1 MKTLRTI
8 WLRIRSL
15 CHRREVKREIDEEL
29 QFHIEQRMTENI
41 AAGMS
46 PEEAARE
53 ARKRFG
59 NLQSVRE
66 ECHEARG
73 ASFGETTWR
82 DVRFG
87 LRMLRKN
94 PGFTTIA
101 VLMLAVGIGATAA
114 VFDLVQGVLLTP
126 PPYARPDRIVLITPE
141 RLDRQPYAGSLDG
154 EQWLGWRT
162 EAKSYDAM
170 AGYGW
175 EFCFVVR
182 PDGSQP
188 VEGQKVT
195 RDYFRVMGV
204 KPLLGREFV
213 DSDGDAV
220 TGESMPTVILIGY
233 NLWQRMF
240 NGDPAIIGKTIQL
253 RRNGGTPPIATM
265 TIVGVMP
272 PGIRFLPS
280 AHNSGDPNY
289 DVNAEPDF
297 WFPLPTTPKWS
308 FWNVVAR
315 LREAVTVPQAQAELT
330 TIAARQA
337 RANHELEGV
346 TARAQL
352 LSVEMNRQGRRLLLP
367 LFGAVT
373 LVFLIACANV
383 AGLMLARGFRRQPEY
398 AVRCALGAGRMQ
410 LFRQTLTESV
420 LLAFFGA
427 GFGAALALAA
437 VKLLKVTGGFAI
449 PRLEAVTLDWPM
461 MAFCWGLAALA
472 AVLAG
477 FVPALRA
484 SRFDPAQAVKGIA
497 LTVSAGRAERRLLAG
512 MTIIQ
517 VALTFALLVGAG
529 LLVRTTNALS
539 KVQTGYDTK
548 NILTLSVTSMRT
560 NWEDFNPL
568 VRIAALPGVKNAA
581 FAWGVPLTGNA
592 WNVPVEI
599 EGRPDLGT
607 LKNGV
612 AIRVRSVTADYFD
625 ALGFNLVAGRSF
637 RPADNSDNWKGM
649 EAVSGDAPMVAII
662 NQTLAD
668 RYFPNVNPI
677 GKKLRSGVWS
687 WRAAEIVGVV
697 ANARTDDLTQ
707 EPGPE
712 VYYCSYQLYVFSK
725 HLIIRTTSDPQ
736 PLIGVVQRELRAI
749 DPSLA
754 IGRVKTLE
762 QLRNDSVAA
771 QTFAMRLLVGFS
783 LVGSV
788 LALVGIYGVLSLSV
802 GSRKREIAIR
812 MAVGAQ
818 RRDVLSLVLSEGLR
832 LIGIGLLLG
841 VGIALI
847 SARVLRAFL
856 YGVEPTDPVTF
867 AGMAALFTIVA
878 LLACWLPARRAA
890 KVEPMEA
897 LRCE

>member
-1 MKTLRTI
+1 MKPFRTI
-8 WLRIRSL
+8 WLRIRSVWR
-15 CHRREVKREIDEEL
+15 RREVKREIDEEL
-29 QFHIEQRMTENI
+29 RFTSSNARRRT
-41 AAGMS
+41 S
-46 PEEAARE
+46 PPAWRRRTPRARRASGSGTCRAFARNVVRRAARVLGRRRGGTF
-53 ARKRFG
+53 A
-59 NLQSVRE
+59 LAC
-66 ECHEARG
+66 EC
-73 ASFGETTWR
+73 W
-82 DVRFG
+82 
-87 LRMLRKN
+87 KN
-94 PGFTTIA
+94 PGFTAIA
-101 VLMLAVGIGATAA
+101 VLMLAVGIGATTA

-126 PPYARPDRIVLITPE
+126 PPYARPDRIVLLTPE
-141 RLDRQPYAGSLDG
+141 RLDRRPYAGSLDG

-182 PDGSQP
+182 PEGSQP

-195 RDYFRVMGV
+195 RDYFRVMGI

-213 DSDGDAV
+213 DSDGDAE
-220 TGESMPTVILIGY
+220 TGESMPTVILMGY

-253 RRNGGTPPIATM
+253 RRNGATPPITTM

-280 AHNSGDPNY
+280 PHNSGDPNY

-297 WFPLPTTPKWS
+297 WFPLPATPKWS

-315 LREAVTVPQAQAELT
+315 LHEAVTVPQAQAELT
-330 TIAARQA
+330 AIAARQA
-337 RANHELEGV
+337 RANHELEGI

-352 LSVEMNRQGRRLLLP
+352 LSVEMNRQGRWLLLP

-398 AVRCALGAGRMQ
+398 AVRCALGAGR
-410 LFRQTLTESV
+410 RTLRHAPESL

-427 GFGAALALAA
+427 ALGAALAMAA

-449 PRLEAVTLDWPM
+449 PRLETVTLDWPM
-461 MAFCWGLAALA
+461 MVFCWGLAALA

-484 SRFDPAQAVKGIA
+484 SRFDPAQAVKGVA

-512 MTIIQ
+512 MTILQ

-529 LLVRTTNALS
+529 LLVRTTNALA
-539 KVQTGYDTK
+539 KVQAGYDTK

-568 VRIAALPGVKNAA
+568 ERIAALPGVRNAA

-592 WNVPVEI
+592 WNAPVEI

-649 EAVSGDAPMVAII
+649 EAVPGDAPMVAIV

-668 RYFPNVNPI
+668 RYFPNANPI
-677 GKKLRSGVWS
+677 GRKLRSGIWP

-697 ANARTDDLTQ
+697 ANARTEDLTQ

-712 VYYCSYQLYVFSK
+712 VYYCSHQLYVFTK

-749 DPSLA
+749 DPTLA

-762 QLRNDSVAA
+762 QLRGHSVAA

-818 RRDVLSLVLSEGLR
+818 RRDVLGLVLSEGLR

-841 VGIALI
+841 AGIALI
-847 SARVLRAFL
+847 SARVLRSFL
-856 YGVEPTDPVTF
+856 YGVEPTDLVTF
-867 AGMAALFTIVA
+867 GGVAASFHHRRVAG
-878 LLACWLPARRAA
+878 LLAARAPRR
-890 KVEPMEA
+890 EG
-897 LRCE
+897 